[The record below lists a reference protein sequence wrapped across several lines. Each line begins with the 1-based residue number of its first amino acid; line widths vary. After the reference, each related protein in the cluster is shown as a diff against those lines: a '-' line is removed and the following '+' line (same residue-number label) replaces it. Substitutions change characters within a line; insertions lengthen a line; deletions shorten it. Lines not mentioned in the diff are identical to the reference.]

1 MKLRCLANYGPAFV
15 LFIALLAL
23 WEAWVRS
30 GQISSLLLPTPSSIV
45 QALIANRDIIA
56 VNTMQTLLES
66 VLGLA
71 IATALGLLLAV
82 LIDFSDLLRK
92 ALYPLLVI
100 SQTIPIVA
108 LAPLLLLWF
117 GFGLTP
123 KLIVVILYC
132 FFPIVVA
139 CVDGLLSTDLDLLRL
154 LRSMRASRWQ
164 ILWLV
169 RLPGAMPAFFSGLR
183 IAATYSVTGAIF
195 GEYVGAYQG
204 LGIYMETSTNSHAIV
219 QVFAAILVS
228 AILSLLLFGFV
239 SLIEW
244 IVLPWRYD
252 ASSQATM
259 TGGLLALTAS
269 DKSPAGSAHFDVSAM
284 QVAESNGHDHT
295 NS

>member
-1 MKLRCLANYGPAFV
+1 MKLRRLANYGPAFV
-15 LFIALLAL
+15 LFIALLAV

-30 GQISSLLLPTPSSIV
+30 GQISALLLPTPTAIV
-45 QALIANRDIIA
+45 QALIDNWDIIA
-56 VNTMQTLLES
+56 AHTMQTLLET

-71 IATALGLLLAV
+71 IAMVLGLLLAV

-100 SQTIPIVA
+100 SQTVPIVA

-139 CVDGLLSTDLDLLRL
+139 CADGLLATDQDLLRL

-219 QVFAAILVS
+219 QVFAAIIVS
-228 AILSLLLFGFV
+228 AVLSLLLFGFV

-244 IVLPWRYD
+244 ILLPWRYG
-252 ASSQATM
+252 ATSQTGVSVSSFANPST
-259 TGGLLALTAS
+259 
-269 DKSPAGSAHFDVSAM
+269 DKHQSSRDRFSVSAV
-284 QVAESNGHDHT
+284 QVAESNGHD
-295 NS
+295 NAV